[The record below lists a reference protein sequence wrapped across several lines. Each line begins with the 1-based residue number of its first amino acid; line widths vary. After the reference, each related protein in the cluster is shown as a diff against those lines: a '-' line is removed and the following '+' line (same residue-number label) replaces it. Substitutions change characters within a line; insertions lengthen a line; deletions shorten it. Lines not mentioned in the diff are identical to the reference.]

1 MTPSDVFSIANI
13 TAFFMWILMIV
24 LPKWKATRFLIDY
37 KVIPIIL
44 SLVYAFYIIQSIL
57 TGPSMDFGSLQ
68 AVMHLFTVEQAVL
81 AGWLHYLVFD
91 MLVGMWMLDK
101 NKSLKIHQAIMALC
115 LIGTFM
121 MGPVGFL
128 LFMAVRALKKQ
139 KKSFEVGLV

>member
-13 TAFFMWILMIV
+13 MAFFMWILMIV
-24 LPKWKATRFLIDY
+24 LPKWKATRFLIDF
-37 KVIPIIL
+37 KIIPIVL
-44 SLVYAFYIIQSIL
+44 SVVYAFYIIQSIL
-57 TGPSMDFGSLQ
+57 TGPAMDFGSLQ

-101 NKSLKIHQAIMALC
+101 NKSLKIHQAIMAPC

-139 KKSFEVGLV
+139 KKSIEVGLV

>member
-24 LPKWKATRFLIDY
+24 LPKWKATRFLIDF
-37 KVIPIIL
+37 KIIPIVL
-44 SLVYAFYIIQSIL
+44 SVVYAFYIIQSIL

-101 NKSLKIHQAIMALC
+101 NKSLKIHQAIMAPC

-139 KKSFEVGLV
+139 KKSIEVGLV